1 MQTNTCVLPSTVLG
15 ALMVALAL
23 LGIALPAH
31 GGEGTVTYTVSTG
44 TGSFRVEPYL
54 PAAGTPVVVAN
65 YSASVPRFPACSNI
79 VLTSVRVTVSTA
91 AAANFSAVG
100 LTCSGI
106 SGVYANLQPTATVT
120 GPLGFQ
126 VVAAP
131 PALQTPNGLA
141 FTPPPGNNCSVAVTL
156 IPNPTSGT
164 AQGQVAPSALS
175 AWRGTGSV
183 NVPLQVRFV
192 PEVITSP
199 STPLVAQF
207 DPILSATTI
216 EVRFAFSTPAFDPT
230 GDAVVDGADLAV
242 VLGAWGST
250 TGGAADV
257 DGSGAV
263 DANDLA
269 IVLGNWGPLACN

>member
-1 MQTNTCVLPSTVLG
+1 MQTNPRVVLTTVLG

-23 LGIALPAH
+23 LGIASPAH
-31 GGEGTVTYTVSTG
+31 GGEGTVTYTLSTG
-44 TGSFRVEPYL
+44 TSTFRIEPYL
-54 PAAGTPVVVAN
+54 PASGTPVLDAD
-65 YSASVPRFPACSNI
+65 YSASVQRFPACSNV
-79 VLTSVRVTVSTA
+79 VLASVRVTVSMA

-100 LTCSGI
+100 LTCAGI
-106 SGVYANLQPTATVT
+106 SGVYANLMPIATATGV
-120 GPLGFQ
+120 GFQ

-183 NVPLQVRFV
+183 NVSLQVRFV

-199 STPLVAQF
+199 STPLIAQF

-216 EVRFAFSTPAFDPT
+216 EVRFAYTTPAFDPT

-250 TGGAADV
+250 SGGAADV

-269 IVLGNWGPLACN
+269 IVLGNWGPIACN